1 MKRGKAV
8 APLDP
13 FLTTPTD
20 PDDTLKSPGHPLDTV
35 RTWEDHS
42 EGYVSPNSAE
52 KSKRYRALWRKAFIK
67 IKLDRA
73 LKRIG
78 DDIIIFGTQNELLD
92 QNMQYKQ
99 NIDQLIDKKSKK
111 QEDFRHATIYSI
123 DQEGHFCFIT
133 PNSSFKLV
141 WNVVMCLLLLYT
153 AFVMPYRIAFESVNF
168 WDGWAC
174 FELTVD
180 VLFFVDVTLEF
191 FTMGVEGDGEL
202 VTDRWKIARTYLTSW
217 FLIDI
222 TACIP
227 FALIEYLSG
236 VEEEKTS
243 SRYNTLIRLLRL
255 PRLYK
260 LFRITRVLRMFK
272 STAISSTSDRINE
285 FLQINSRI
293 HYSGLWKLLKFLL
306 SVSVCVHV
314 SSCLWYF
321 IARLSNFDHT
331 CWVMKY
337 RLYDQSQARLYL
349 TSVYWAVTTIT
360 TVGYGD
366 ITPGNELERAFA
378 FMWMLIG
385 VGFYS
390 FTIGSLSSVLTSIDS
405 RESILN
411 SKMAAIHEFAAETG
425 ISKETKMKI
434 RHAVQENAIKRGLVW
449 SDKHALFSELPK
461 NLRFEVA
468 TNMYKGIYS
477 LFPLFKERDSAFMSY
492 IMYKLRPIK
501 YRHEEFL
508 YKENDFADEVY
519 FISEGRVNLVTRGSF
534 IVYKSFL
541 RGSYLGEIEIVLLKP
556 RQNTAQCFGDT
567 QLLII
572 SREDF
577 REMLKT
583 FPTEAKQITKVA
595 KLRAKKNNEAYQ
607 ETVRL
612 LELKRVKGSLKDLAG
627 HQRLSNIEE
636 VEEMSDEEGVLPHE

>member
-8 APLDP
+8 APIDP
-13 FLTTPTD
+13 ILTFPTE
-20 PDDTLKSPGHPLDTV
+20 PDDTLKSPRIDTV
-35 RTWEDHS
+35 RTWEEPSDGFS
-42 EGYVSPNSAE
+42 SPNSME

-73 LKRIG
+73 LRRIG
-78 DDIIIFGTQNELLD
+78 DDIIIYGTQNELLD

-111 QEDFRHATIYSI
+111 QEDFRHATIYNL
-123 DQEGHFCFIT
+123 DQDNLFCLLS
-133 PNSSFKLV
+133 PGNNFKLL
-141 WNVVMCLLLLYT
+141 WNVIMCLLLVYT
-153 AFVMPYRIAFESVNF
+153 AFIMPYRIAFATVVF

-174 FELTVD
+174 FELVVD
-180 VLFFVDVTLEF
+180 VLFFLDVVLAF
-191 FTMGVEGDGEL
+191 FTVEIEEDGEL
-202 VTDRWKIARTYLTSW
+202 VTDRWKIARKYFASW

-227 FALIEYLSG
+227 FPLIEYLSG
-236 VEEEKTS
+236 VDEEETS
-243 SRYNTLIRLLRL
+243 SRYNTLVRLLRL

-272 STAISSTSDRINE
+272 STALSTTSDRINE

-293 HYSGLWKLLKFLL
+293 AYSGLWKLLKFLL

-321 IARLSNFDHT
+321 TARLTNFEPT

-337 RLYDQSQARLYL
+337 KMYDESTERLYL
-349 TSVYWAVTTIT
+349 MSVYWAVTTIT

-366 ITPGNELERAFA
+366 ITPGNDFERAFA
-378 FMWMLIG
+378 FLWMLIG

-411 SKMAAIHEFAAETG
+411 SKMAAIHEFATETG
-425 ISKETKMKI
+425 ISKDTKIKI
-434 RHAVQENAIKRGLVW
+434 RKAVQENAVKRGLVW

-468 TNMYKGIYS
+468 TSMYKGIYS
-477 LFPLFKERDSAFMSY
+477 LFPLFKERDSAFVSHVMT
-492 IMYKLRPIK
+492 KLRPIK
-501 YRHEEFL
+501 CRNEEFL

-519 FISEGRVNLVTRGSF
+519 FISEGRVNLVTPESL
-534 IVYKSFL
+534 IVYKSLL
-541 RGSYLGEIEIVLLKP
+541 RGSYLGEVEIVLLRP
-556 RQNTAQCFGDT
+556 RQNTAQCFGDC
-567 QLLII
+567 QLLIL
-572 SREDF
+572 SRVDF
-577 REMLKT
+577 REMMKT
-583 FPTEAKQITKVA
+583 FPTEAKTIIKIA
-595 KLRAKKNNEAYQ
+595 KERSKKNTEAYR

-627 HQRLSNIEE
+627 RQRLSDIEE
-636 VEEMSDEEGVLPHE
+636 IEEISDEEGKMSHE